1 MKNRCELCYLSATR
15 VDLQKYS
22 SESNGKMLT
31 VLCAHVRFVLI
42 MVLCFKGRT
51 FKLITMYRMSQPTDS
66 LDVYR
71 EVTFIQQKRNSRRQ
85 QLENLYIQ

>member
-1 MKNRCELCYLSATR
+1 
-15 VDLQKYS
+15 
-22 SESNGKMLT
+22 
-31 VLCAHVRFVLI
+31 
-42 MVLCFKGRT
+42 
-51 FKLITMYRMSQPTDS
+51 MSQPTDS